1 MRLLIKALCV
11 AAFCACSAGSAG
23 TTMYKCIENGTTVYQ
38 GTRCTGPGSVVT
50 LKPANGTPASVSEA
64 IPASL
69 PDEQSPAAK
78 AKEHVRSMEL
88 ERKQKDADYEI
99 EKAESELRHL
109 QADLDRDLDKLR
121 IKKQY
126 AKNNLAGATYEQSIS
141 TEMQAVS
148 ERYKTNIQIT
158 QDKLGRLRAEAADLR
173 KDR

>member
-23 TTMYKCIENGTTVYQ
+23 TTMYKCIGNGTTLYQ
-38 GTRCTGPGSVVT
+38 GTPCAGPGSTIT
-50 LKPANGTPASVSEA
+50 LKPANGTPASGPEAVPGSVSG
-64 IPASL
+64 
-69 PDEQSPAAK
+69 DQSPEAK

-109 QADLDRDLDKLR
+109 QADLDRDLDKLK

-158 QDKLGRLRAEAADLR
+158 QDKLGRLRGEAADLR